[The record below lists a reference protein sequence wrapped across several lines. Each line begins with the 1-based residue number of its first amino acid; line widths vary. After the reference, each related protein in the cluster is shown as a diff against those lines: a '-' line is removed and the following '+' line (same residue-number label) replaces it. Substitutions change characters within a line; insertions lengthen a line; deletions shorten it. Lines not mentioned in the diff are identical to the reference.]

1 MEAAMRNP
9 CLDAAITVLEE
20 CGIRDR
26 EIARGSKHPQIRF
39 RRING
44 EAALHVFALSGT
56 ASDHRSP
63 ANTKSAL
70 RKYLREHGVITAPE
84 RTEPTPPPKKLSRID
99 ECVHAIADLQKQVQ
113 ALQNGLTNIL
123 ESSKNS

>member
-1 MEAAMRNP
+1 MRNP
-9 CLDAAITVLEE
+9 CLDAAIEVLEQ

-39 RRING
+39 RING

-63 ANTKSAL
+63 GSKPDAITRLFGAWSA
-70 RKYLREHGVITAPE
+70 GAPVSDPRPI
-84 RTEPTPPPKKLSRID
+84 RTVPK
-99 ECVHAIADLQKQVQ
+99 
-113 ALQNGLTNIL
+113 GYIL
-123 ESSKNS
+123 NSSVFRR